1 MRDTHKSE
9 ALQAT
14 NRRLKELESMQGMF
28 LDIVGHELRTPL
40 ALIKGYVHLLERS
53 LGNPEAAASL
63 ADCTVALSQATQRLE
78 ALIQQLLDFSQV
90 RSGTRTLTQGVL
102 LNEEILDAVA
112 QLSSLARKQQV
123 EVRTDLP
130 ALCQPVSVD
139 RERLREAL
147 LHLIKNA
154 IQYNRPEGWV
164 EIRLEEQE
172 ERSRLEIEDSGK
184 GIPESERE
192 RVFSPFYQV
201 GESRSR
207 SQEGLGLGLS
217 LARLVVLSHG
227 GVIELDSQVG
237 VGTRVV
243 IELPH
248 QRAERPAARGPEP
261 PSVTGERELLE
272 YTRQLYDT
280 FEAERARVWHLEE
293 MQRALE
299 STYLQSVGHLLSY
312 IEPGDLAGRSRVNWL
327 AMFLARTRGLES
339 DPSFAFSLIMLELG
353 RIGVAQPVLQRAGQ
367 AGGSERHLLEAY
379 SGGRPEVRQALVTLR
394 HLFERWDGK
403 GYPDRLMGEEIPLGS
418 RILALADGVDRLLEP
433 AHLREGFDR
442 ETVRQQIARQSGR
455 WFEPA
460 LVDALGEVWEKLE
473 TCWNEP

>member
-1 MRDTHKSE
+1 MKDTHKSE

-14 NRRLKELESMQGMF
+14 NRRFKELESMQGMF

-53 LGNPEAAASL
+53 LGKPEAEIALS
-63 ADCTVALSQATQRLE
+63 DCTAALGQATTRLE
-78 ALIQQLLDFSQV
+78 RLIQQLLDFSQV
-90 RSGTRTLTQGVL
+90 RQGAPALTEGVL
-102 LNEEILDAVA
+102 LDEEVLDAVA

-123 EVRTDLP
+123 EVRTKLP
-130 ALCQPVSVD
+130 EHCRPVDVD

-154 IQYNRPEGWV
+154 IQYNRPSGWV
-164 EIRLEEQE
+164 EVRLVEQE
-172 ERSRLEIEDSGK
+172 HCSLLEIEDSGV
-184 GIPESERE
+184 GIPDSERE

-207 SQEGLGLGLS
+207 SQEGLGLGLA

-227 GVIELDSQVG
+227 GHIELASEAG
-237 VGTRVV
+237 SGTCIR

-248 QRAERPAARGPEP
+248 ERLPRKPASAPEP
-261 PSVTGERELLE
+261 PTVAEERELLA
-272 YTRQLYDT
+272 YTRRLYDS

-293 MQRALE
+293 MQRATE
-299 STYLQSVGHLLSY
+299 STYLQSVGHLLAY
-312 IEPGDLAGRSRVNWL
+312 ISTGAVAQSSRVSRL
-327 AMFLARTRGLES
+327 ALFLAAKLGLEN
-339 DPSFAFSLIMLELG
+339 DPSLHFSLILLELG
-353 RIGVAQPVLQRAGQ
+353 RIGVAQPILQRAGQ
-367 AGGSERHLLEAY
+367 MGGADSQLIEAY
-379 SGGRPEVRQALVTLR
+379 SGGRPEVRQALINLR

-403 GYPDRLMGEEIPLGS
+403 GYPDRLRGEEIPVGA

-442 ETVRQQIARQSGR
+442 DTVRQQIARQSGR
-455 WFEPA
+455 WFEPILVEA
-460 LVDALGEVWEKLE
+460 LAEIWDSI
-473 TCWNEP
+473 